1 MPSPHHSR
9 LPNSFLAPEQLDLGV
24 ARAIE
29 VAAAEEFRHDMIL
42 QRAALRPGSER
53 TPTPLRFFCLPFEDL
68 LTVDRLGDVKQK
80 GCIARDSIAPVW
92 IWLSGTLLP
101 RETKSYCH
109 RFKAAMAAGDHAQC
123 KAHAAAFWALTGQAM
138 RAALADEAGRNTA
151 RRTLKRERILADAEE
166 VALLL
171 SVAPSI
177 MAIHDVLVRPVPVLT
192 DEMLHSLRA
201 IRDGLSVL
209 EPEAVPYVAMI
220 AMTRLA
226 SPGEASKL
234 TAPVG

>member
-1 MPSPHHSR
+1 
-9 LPNSFLAPEQLDLGV
+9 
-24 ARAIE
+24 
-29 VAAAEEFRHDMIL
+29 
-42 QRAALRPGSER
+42 
-53 TPTPLRFFCLPFEDL
+53 
-68 LTVDRLGDVKQK
+68 
-80 GCIARDSIAPVW
+80 
-92 IWLSGTLLP
+92 
-101 RETKSYCH
+101 
-109 RFKAAMAAGDHAQC
+109 
-123 KAHAAAFWALTGQAM
+123 
-138 RAALADEAGRNTA
+138 
-151 RRTLKRERILADAEE
+151 
-166 VALLL
+166 
-171 SVAPSI
+171 